1 MPLAPASST
10 TKKAQPMARK
20 INHSN
25 PHFDEIVDPVA
36 AAAESAEFHRLFGTE
51 ADGNHQ
57 RSAYSDGRDI
67 SGTWGTEGANRHGDK
82 LGDGSADEMSR
93 EGARM
98 LADLEHSTRSAE
110 RGGR

>member
-10 TKKAQPMARK
+10 TKKAQPMLRK

-36 AAAESAEFHRLFGTE
+36 AAGESAEFHRLFGTE

-57 RSAYSDGRDI
+57 RSAYSVGRDI
-67 SGTWGTEGANRHGDK
+67 GGTWGTEGANRHG
-82 LGDGSADEMSR
+82 
-93 EGARM
+93 EGTACQLRDTPAR
-98 LADLEHSTRSAE
+98 ARDRHHV
-110 RGGR
+110 